1 MSSSSTLPI
10 LIVDD
15 NVDLAEIVRITLTG
29 AGFETHV
36 AIGGQA
42 ALDYLESNPVRLMV
56 LDITMPDINGWKVLE
71 TIKARYPDQTFP
83 VIMLT
88 ALSDPANK
96 LIGKLQDRVSHYMVK
111 PFHPQ
116 TLLKVVKEVLQI
128 QAVSIPA

>member
-1 MSSSSTLPI
+1 VSSSHDLPI

-15 NVDLAEIVRITLTG
+15 NVDLAEMVRITLST
-29 AGFETHV
+29 AGYETSV

-42 ALDYLESNPVRLMV
+42 ALDYLAANPVRLML

-71 TIKARYPDQTFP
+71 TIKARQPDQNFP

-116 TLLKVVKEVLQI
+116 ALIKAVGEVLQAE
-128 QAVSIPA
+128 AVSIPA